1 MTMNVIQNALPFNFT
16 QVEAACCG
24 AGKLNAKSYYTPNAN
39 LCSNRDQYLFW
50 DLFHP
55 SQAASKLAVVSL
67 YYGGPEYVSPINF
80 AQLAKASVS

>member
-1 MTMNVIQNALPFNFT
+1 MTMNVIQNPLPFNFT

-24 AGKLNAKSYYTPNAN
+24 AGKLNAESYCTPNAN
-39 LCSNRDQYLFW
+39 LCSNHDQYLFW

-55 SQAASKLAVVSL
+55 SQAASKLAAVNL

-80 AQLAKASVS
+80 AQLAEA